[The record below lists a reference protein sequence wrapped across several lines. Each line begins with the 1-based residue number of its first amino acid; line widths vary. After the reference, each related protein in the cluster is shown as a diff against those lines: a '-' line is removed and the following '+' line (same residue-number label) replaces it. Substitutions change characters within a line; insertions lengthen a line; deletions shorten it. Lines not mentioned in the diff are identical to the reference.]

1 MRLEEVVSVVRSV
14 RSSSLFALVTVV
26 VLAMGTLVS
35 ANGASADSVWLQS
48 YQRASQTEACTA
60 QPGET
65 PWQASWGPDSSWNRS
80 WEQWPNGG
88 TGGWTCTRS
97 ITWAKSGFPSGFPSA
112 GCIST
117 GAKWLNFG
125 GSYFL
130 NAGSVFY
137 DANCINAMGTIFGSV
152 YAPAP
157 FDALT
162 LCLSAFGRADNL
174 QLDGGDVYICNF

>member
-1 MRLEEVVSVVRSV
+1 MSKVSVVNSFRSKKFLAAL
-14 RSSSLFALVTVV
+14 SALVAVA
-26 VLAMGTLVS
+26 AMV
-35 ANGASADSVWLQS
+35 AGARVAAADSVWVQS
-48 YQRASQTEACTA
+48 YQRASQSEACTA

-65 PWQASWGPDSSWNRS
+65 PWQASWGTDSSWTPS
-80 WEQWPNGG
+80 WEQWANAGK
-88 TGGWTCTRS
+88 GGWTCTRS
-97 ITWAKSGFPSGFPSA
+97 ITWAKSDGPTFPSA

-130 NAGSVFY
+130 NADSLFY
-137 DANCINAMGTIFGSV
+137 DDANCINAMGTIFDSV

-162 LCLSAFGRADNL
+162 LCLSAFGRAVNL